1 MSTLT
6 IMKEAKLTACFTA
19 ALFVPE
25 LKATDK
31 QQALEEMVD
40 HLFQNGRIKDKG
52 LVLEMISRRENLGST
67 GIGKGIAIPHGRSLA
82 APELSLVFAR
92 SSGGIE
98 YDALDKQPVHLFFMI
113 VAPPQERSNIY
124 LPVLGKLVER
134 VKESRVRS
142 RLMKLEDL
150 EELKKVFFP
159 DAQ

>member
-1 MSTLT
+1 
-6 IMKEAKLTACFTA
+6 
-19 ALFVPE
+19 
-25 LKATDK
+25 
-31 QQALEEMVD
+31 MVE
-40 HLFQNGRIKDKG
+40 HLLQHGRIKDEA
-52 LVLEMISRRENLGST
+52 LVLEMITRRENLGST

-82 APELSLVFAR
+82 APELSIVFAR
-92 SSGGIE
+92 STAGIE

-113 VAPPQERSNIY
+113 VAPPQERSAIY
-124 LPVLGKLVER
+124 LPVLGKIVER